1 MDRRLKLHNILIDIL
16 GTDKVYFQP
25 PENCKI
31 QYPCIIYKIKQ
42 IDSVFANDK
51 PYSHQKQYQVT
62 IIDRNPDSKLPDKLS
77 ELPTCYYETFF
88 TSDNLNH
95 YIFNIYF

>member
-31 QYPCIIYKIKQ
+31 QYPCIIYKIKR
-42 IDSVFANDK
+42 IDSDFANDK
-51 PYSHQKQYQVT
+51 PYSYQKQYQVT
-62 IIDRNPDSKLPDKLS
+62 IIDKNPDSKLPDKLS
-77 ELPTCYYETFF
+77 ELPKCYYETFF